1 MKTKRASTKARVSPS
16 AVNTDAP
23 ALPGAPGLSLR
34 AAAEAPD
41 GAEPP
46 VATPVSDADTRTAL
60 IAAAAYA
67 LAEQRGFGP
76 GDAIADWLEAERVID
91 AHIALGG
98 S

>member
-1 MKTKRASTKARVSPS
+1 MKATRAATKASVSPI
-16 AVNTDAP
+16 AMKPDAA
-23 ALPGAPGLSLR
+23 ALPVAEGLPLQ
-34 AAAEAPD
+34 AAAAAPD
-41 GAEPP
+41 GAAPP
-46 VATPVSDADTRTAL
+46 VATPVIDADARTAL